1 MSKKKKTKETSGKKF
16 FDFSGGPDGN
26 GLNYLAILKVFAI
39 SVVLV
44 GIAFGFYYLERY
56 VHTSSKVRHTVSKLK
71 FDKPLWASEELL
83 AKIKEAASRN
93 EDFTIDDDLAGS
105 IAKNL
110 STVVWLEN
118 VKVRVV
124 GDTVAVSANWRRP
137 IALFRGQ
144 DRQVYVALDLT
155 ILDYVPLPAAPIV
168 ELTGV
173 GSGNAPSVGKVW
185 DTADVAAAVE
195 LLRRLDSRDH
205 DRMDTFTTKKPLL
218 SRIGSIDMSNLD
230 GRKSATEPHIVLI
243 TKDGKNI
250 NWGAAIGKT
259 QKYLEA
265 SDQEKLGSL
274 YDSYK
279 TAGTFEKYKY
289 IELRYPQKV
298 VPQPSVQ

>member
-44 GIAFGFYYLERY
+44 GIGFSFYYLERY
-56 VHTSSKVRHTVSKLK
+56 VHASPKVLHAVSKLK

-93 EDFTIDDDLAGS
+93 EDFAVDDDLTES

-110 STVVWLEN
+110 SSVVWLEN
-118 VKVRVV
+118 VKVRVA
-124 GDTVAVSANWRRP
+124 GDTVIVSANWKRP
-137 IALFRGQ
+137 VALYRGD
-144 DRQVYVALDLT
+144 DRQVYVASDLT
-155 ILDYVPLPAAPIV
+155 ILDYVSLPAAPIV

-173 GSGNAPSVGKVW
+173 GSGNAPTVGKVW
-185 DTADVAAAVE
+185 DKADVAAAVE
-195 LLRRLDSRDH
+195 VLRLLDK
-205 DRMDTFTTKKPLL
+205 MDMLTTQKPLL

-230 GRKSATEPHIVLI
+230 GRKSATEPHIVLV

-250 NWGAAIGKT
+250 NWGAAVGTT

-265 SDQEKLGSL
+265 SDQEKLASL

-279 TAGTFEKYKY
+279 ADGTLEKYKY
-289 IELRYPQKV
+289 LELRYPQKA

>member
-1 MSKKKKTKETSGKKF
+1 MSKKKKTKEASGKKF

-26 GLNYLAILKVFAI
+26 GLNYIAILKVFAI

-44 GIAFGFYYLERY
+44 GIGFSFYYLERY
-56 VHTSSKVRHTVSKLK
+56 VHASPKVLHTVNKLK

-93 EDFTIDDDLAGS
+93 EDFTVDDDLAES
-105 IAKNL
+105 VAKNL
-110 STVVWLEN
+110 SMVVWLEN

-124 GDTVAVSANWRRP
+124 GDTMMVSANWRRP
-137 IALFRGQ
+137 VALYRGE
-144 DRQVYVALDLT
+144 DRQVYVASDLT
-155 ILDYVPLPAAPIV
+155 ILDYVPLAAAPIV

-185 DTADVAAAVE
+185 DKADVAAAVE
-195 LLRRLDSRDH
+195 VLRLLDK
-205 DRMDTFTTKKPLL
+205 MDMLTTKKPLL
-218 SRIGSIDMSNLD
+218 TRIGSIDMSNLN

-250 NWGAAIGKT
+250 NWGAAVGTT

-265 SDQEKLGSL
+265 SDQEKLASL

-279 TAGTFEKYKY
+279 ADGTLEKYKY
-289 IELRYPQKV
+289 IELRYPQKA

>member
-1 MSKKKKTKETSGKKF
+1 MSKKKKTKETTGKKF
-16 FDFSGGPDGN
+16 FDFSGADGE
-26 GLNYLAILKVFAI
+26 GLNYIAVLKVFAI

-44 GIAFGFYYLERY
+44 AIAFSFYYLERY
-56 VHTSSKVRHTVSKLK
+56 IHASPKVLHTVSKLK

-93 EDFTIDDDLAGS
+93 EDFTVDDDLAAS

-118 VKVRVV
+118 VKVRVA
-124 GDTVAVSANWRRP
+124 GDTVIVSANWKRP
-137 IALFRGQ
+137 VALYRGD
-144 DRQVYVALDLT
+144 DRQVYVASDLT
-155 ILDYVPLPAAPIV
+155 ILDYVSLHTAPIV

-185 DTADVAAAVE
+185 DKADVAAAVE
-195 LLRRLDSRDH
+195 VLRLLEK
-205 DRMDTFTTKKPLL
+205 MDMITTKKPLL

-230 GRKSATEPHIVLI
+230 GRKSAAEPHIVLV
-243 TKDGKNI
+243 TKDGKKI
-250 NWGAAIGKT
+250 NWGAAVGTT

-265 SDQEKLGSL
+265 SDQEKLASL

-279 TAGTFEKYKY
+279 ADGTLEKYKY
-289 IELRYPQKV
+289 IELRYPQKA

>member
-1 MSKKKKTKETSGKKF
+1 MSKKKKTKEDSGKKF
-16 FDFSGGPDGN
+16 FDFSGIGDGK

-44 GIAFGFYYLERY
+44 GIAFSFYYLERY
-56 VHTSSKVRHTVSKLK
+56 VHASPKVLHAVCKLK

-93 EDFTIDDDLAGS
+93 EDFTIDDDLAAS
-105 IAKNL
+105 VARNL
-110 STVVWLEN
+110 STVTWLEN
-118 VKVRVV
+118 VQVRVV
-124 GDTVAVSANWRRP
+124 GDTVVVSANWKRP
-137 IALFRGQ
+137 VALYRNEN
-144 DRQVYVALDLT
+144 RQVYVASDLT

-173 GSGNAPSVGKVW
+173 GSTEAPAAGQVW
-185 DTADVAAAVE
+185 DKTDVAAAVE
-195 LLRRLDSRDH
+195 VLRLLDK
-205 DRMDTFTTKKPLL
+205 MDMLTTQKPLL
-218 SRIGSIDMSNLD
+218 SRIGSIDMSNLN

-250 NWGAAIGKT
+250 NWGAAVGT
-259 QKYLEA
+259 SQRYVEA
-265 SDQEKLGSL
+265 SDQEKLASL

-279 TAGTFEKYKY
+279 ADGTLEKYKY
-289 IELRYPQKV
+289 IELRYPQKA